1 MAFFMKVRPRLS
13 PNERRNLINGLLFA
27 SPWMVGFLFFL
38 LYPMVSSFYYSLTN
52 YTLGPKPIRF
62 IGLENYV
69 KLGSDTQLLNALW
82 NTLYLTIVG
91 NPIWLVFGFITAML
105 LNLPVRGQ
113 PLYRTIYFLPMAV
126 PLVPMSLAW
135 VWMLKPKLG
144 LINNVLALFNIRG
157 PNWFADPAW
166 SKPALIL
173 MECWPIAIVTVIYLA
188 ALQGIPTELYE
199 AAELDAASGWQKMIY
214 ITIPLV
220 SPSTV
225 FNLITGM
232 IWSLQVFTPVF
243 IIGTAGGGINGAA
256 SGAPQGSLMV
266 YGLYLYR
273 QAFGYLKMGYASALA
288 WVLFLIILAITL
300 LTFWVSNRFTYYAGS
315 EVK

>member
-1 MAFFMKVRPRLS
+1 MSDLAASKRRLS
-13 PNERRNLINGLLFA
+13 PQQRRNLINGLLFA
-27 SPWMVGFLFFL
+27 SPWIIGFLIFL
-38 LYPMVSSFYYSLTN
+38 LYPMGSSIYYSLTN
-52 YTLGPKPIRF
+52 YTLTPKPVHF
-62 IGLENYV
+62 VGLDNYV
-69 KLGSDTQLLNALW
+69 KLFSDAQLGNALW
-82 NTLYLTIVG
+82 NTMYLTIVG
-91 NPIWLVFGFITAML
+91 NPIWLIFGFVTALL

-135 VWMLKPKLG
+135 VWMLNPQLG
-144 LINNVLALFNIRG
+144 PINNLLELVHIRG

-173 MECWPIAIVTVIYLA
+173 MECWPIAIVTVVYLA
-188 ALQGIPTELYE
+188 ALQGIPKELYE
-199 AAELDAASGWQKMIY
+199 AAELDGASGWQKMMR
-214 ITIPLV
+214 ITLPLV
-220 SPSTV
+220 SPATL

-243 IIGTAGGGINGAA
+243 IIGTAGGGTNGAS

-273 QAFGYLKMGYASALA
+273 QAFAYMKMGYAASLA
-288 WVLFLIILAITL
+288 WVLFFIILAVTL
-300 LTFWVSNRFTYYAGS
+300 LTIWVSNRYTYYESA
-315 EVK
+315 EMR